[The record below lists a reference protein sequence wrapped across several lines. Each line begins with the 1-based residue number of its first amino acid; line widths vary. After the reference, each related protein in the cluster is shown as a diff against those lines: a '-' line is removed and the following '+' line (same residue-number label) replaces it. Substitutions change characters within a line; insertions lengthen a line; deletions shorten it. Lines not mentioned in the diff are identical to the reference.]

1 MKYIKTYL
9 PAAVLI
15 GGLLALSASAQE
27 AAVVPTP
34 TGPTQEV
41 DTPPTPG
48 TPAHAAQL
56 QREHKRAVAAGDH
69 ANDPLNSA
77 SSDALNKQELAKA
90 LALGTAPVPADTM
103 PPAPPVPNPLVVP
116 NPNVPDPSGAT
127 TGILP
132 ADPDPVMIPPPAD
145 SLPPPVGA
153 PLKPDTSIVQ

>member
-1 MKYIKTYL
+1 MKHAKTYL

-48 TPAHAAQL
+48 TPAHTAQI

-77 SSDALNKQELAKA
+77 SSDALNKQEAAKA
-90 LALGTAPVPADTM
+90 MALGNGPVPANTAGTQ
-103 PPAPPVPNPLVVP
+103 PVTTPPVTTGTLPAN
-116 NPNVPDPSGAT
+116 PDPAT
-127 TGILP
+127 
-132 ADPDPVMIPPPAD
+132 IPPPAND
-145 SLPPPVGA
+145 QPPPAGDS
-153 PLKPDTSIVQ
+153 LKPDTSTVQ

>member
-1 MKYIKTYL
+1 MKYVKAHI

-48 TPAHAAQL
+48 TPEHAAQL

-77 SSDALNKQELAKA
+77 SSDALNQQEAAKA
-90 LALGTAPVPADTM
+90 RALGNGPVPTDTPPADTTN
-103 PPAPPVPNPLVVP
+103 AQPVPNPNL
-116 NPNVPDPSGAT
+116 PDASGNT
-127 TGILP
+127 TGTLP
-132 ADPDPVMIPPPAD
+132 ADPDPALIPPPAD
-145 SLPPPVGA
+145 SLPPPIHD
-153 PLKPDTSIVQ
+153 PLQPDPDRVQ

>member
-1 MKYIKTYL
+1 MKHAKIYL

-15 GGLLALSASAQE
+15 GGLLALSAFAQE
-27 AAVVPTP
+27 ATVVPTP

-77 SSDALNKQELAKA
+77 SSDALNKQEVAKA
-90 LALGTAPVPADTM
+90 MALGNGPGPADTM
-103 PPAPPVPNPLVVP
+103 TGAQPM
-116 NPNVPDPSGAT
+116 PNVPDPSGAM
-127 TGILP
+127 TGP
-132 ADPDPVMIPPPAD
+132 PPPDPDPALIPPPAD
-145 SLPPPVGA
+145 SLSPPAGDA
-153 PLKPDTSIVQ
+153 LKPDTSTVQ

>member
-1 MKYIKTYL
+1 MKYVKTYI

-48 TPAHAAQL
+48 TPEHAAQL

-77 SSDALNKQELAKA
+77 SSDALNQQEAAKA
-90 LALGTAPVPADTM
+90 RALGTGPMPADTVTN
-103 PPAPPVPNPLVVP
+103 AQPVPNPNL
-116 NPNVPDPSGAT
+116 PDASGDT
-127 TGILP
+127 TGTLP
-132 ADPDPVMIPPPAD
+132 ADPDPALIPPPAD
-145 SLPPPVGA
+145 SLPPPIHDPLQPDPA
-153 PLKPDTSIVQ
+153 PVQ